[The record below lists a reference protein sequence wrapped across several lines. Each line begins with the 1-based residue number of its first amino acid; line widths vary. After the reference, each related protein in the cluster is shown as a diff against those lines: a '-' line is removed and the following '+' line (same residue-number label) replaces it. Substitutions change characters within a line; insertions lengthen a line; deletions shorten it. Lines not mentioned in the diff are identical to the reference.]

1 MTTTTTNN
9 PLTLYRVPLE
19 DSALF
24 RVYDLAHA
32 KNRHLPEV
40 NPDLIA
46 WLKEFPEDLPR
57 PGLRLRGKHA
67 HALHGLCSELVLKIL
82 ASLVTLEDPATTA
95 DAVEFRTLYE
105 IRKAVDDLGRI
116 AHALR

>member
-9 PLTLYRVPLE
+9 PLTLYRIPLE
-19 DSALF
+19 DDALF
-24 RVYDLAHA
+24 RVYTMAGIHA
-32 KNRHLPEV
+32 KYSPEI
-40 NPDLIA
+40 NPGLNA
-46 WLKEFPEDLPR
+46 WFAEFPEDSPR

-67 HALHGLCSELVLKIL
+67 HALHGICSEIVLEIL
-82 ASLVTLEDPATTA
+82 AALVTLEDPATA